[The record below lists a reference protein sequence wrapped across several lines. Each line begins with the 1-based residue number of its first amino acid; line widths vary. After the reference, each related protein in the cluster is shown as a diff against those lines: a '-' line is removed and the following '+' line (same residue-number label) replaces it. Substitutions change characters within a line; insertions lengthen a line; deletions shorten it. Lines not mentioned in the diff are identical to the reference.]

1 VRTNLQSRFLA
12 FDDVRPIPDPWGLGV
27 TFHVRREGAAAVQR
41 VLSEIQRRN
50 PIARAVLNATA
61 RATLAASLRSGGD
74 PEGAAKE
81 ALEREVGRFELADG
95 DLEALGAD
103 SLAGVLARLAGWE
116 GLTDPEGQPIPYSEA
131 AARELLEASDWV
143 DDGLPYGGR
152 ELGKALSAWIL
163 EESRAGEMYRRQ
175 VVEDAAGN

>member
-1 VRTNLQSRFLA
+1 MRTNLQSRFLA
-12 FDDVRPIPDPWGLGV
+12 FDDVRAVPDPWGLGV
-27 TFHVRREGAAAVQR
+27 VFHVRREGAAAVQR
-41 VLSEIQRRN
+41 VLSDIQRRN

-61 RATLAASLRSGGD
+61 RATLAASLRGGGD
-74 PEGAAKE
+74 PEAAAKD
-81 ALEREVGRFELADG
+81 ALEREVGRFELGDG

-103 SLAGVLARLAGWE
+103 GLTNVLARLAGWE
-116 GLTDPEGQPIPYSEA
+116 GLTDPEGRPIPYSEA

-152 ELGKALSAWIL
+152 ELGKALTAWIL

>member
-1 VRTNLQSRFLA
+1 M
-12 FDDVRPIPDPWGLGV
+12 
-27 TFHVRREGAAAVQR
+27 
-41 VLSEIQRRN
+41 
-50 PIARAVLNATA
+50 
-61 RATLAASLRSGGD
+61 
-74 PEGAAKE
+74 
-81 ALEREVGRFELADG
+81 
-95 DLEALGAD
+95 
-103 SLAGVLARLAGWE
+103 LARLAGWE

-152 ELGKALSAWIL
+152 ELGKALTAWIL